1 MDGAWSFAAATFESQ
16 DAGSGPVH
24 SSPTVGPVTT
34 AIHNISARH
43 LHDIGNSLPDD
54 RQFLRSWRRQLSE
67 CLQQKN
73 AGMIRFLLARAEGEE
88 DGGEED
94 DGTFPAA
101 PEVLRRCQDV
111 LAKYSKSTWN
121 FASSVR
127 DLQLSTDMSAAVADI
142 SGELG
147 IDVGV
152 LHDAQR
158 RAIRA
163 YTQAASAVC
172 AAEAR
177 LEEKL
182 KRLDTVSER
191 IGAMMFL
198 EPTAEL
204 EALAPAARAYLDSV
218 YDRIDIEPEYA
229 ELIAQYKRFAAL
241 RGIVGL
247 AQFQRP
253 APPTC
258 TICLAKEVNHAVTP
272 CGHTFCEDCVRTQM
286 TTCHMCRV
294 QVRDRV
300 RLYFS

>member
-24 SSPTVGPVTT
+24 SSPTVGPVAT

-73 AGMIRFLLARAEGEE
+73 AGMIRFLLARGEE
-88 DGGEED
+88 D
-94 DGTFPAA
+94 A

-111 LAKYSKSTWN
+111 LSKYSKSTWN

-127 DLQLSTDMSAAVADI
+127 DLQLSTDMSAAMTDI
-142 SGELG
+142 CGELG
-147 IDVGV
+147 IAPAA

-172 AAEAR
+172 AAETR

-218 YDRIDIEPEYA
+218 YDRIDIEPEYN

>member
-1 MDGAWSFAAATFESQ
+1 MDGPWSFAAASFESQ

-24 SSPTVGPVTT
+24 SSPTVGPVAT
-34 AIHNISARH
+34 AVHNISSRH

-73 AGMIRFLLARAEGEE
+73 ASMIRFLVAGVGAGDGADEEAE
-88 DGGEED
+88 
-94 DGTFPAA
+94 A
-101 PEVLRRCQDV
+101 PEVFRRCQDV

-127 DLQLSTDMSAAVADI
+127 DLQLSTSMDAAVSDI
-142 SGELG
+142 CGELG
-147 IDVGV
+147 VSPTVI
-152 LHDAQR
+152 HEAQR

-163 YTQAASAVC
+163 YTQSAAAVC

-218 YDRIDIEPEYA
+218 YDRIDIEPEYN
-229 ELIAQYKRFAAL
+229 ELIGQYKRFAAL

-247 AQFQRP
+247 SQFQRP

-258 TICLAKEVNHAVTP
+258 TICLAKEVNHTVTP

-300 RLYFS
+300 RIYFS